1 LVNCRFGGLLQAHL
15 ADEVVRRPAI
25 NSNTFNFARLFA
37 LLTAMRIIFPKKV
50 GVPTRNWIILSNF
63 APVKNVCNE

>member
-1 LVNCRFGGLLQAHL
+1 M
-15 ADEVVRRPAI
+15 RRPAI

-37 LLTAMRIIFPKKV
+37 LLTAMSIIFPKKV